1 VVEVNIKNE
10 LEEPDNMVSI
20 RLCKCGGDPEHSEF
34 IQDEYLFPDGSI
46 EKLPMICFENELY
59 PADLYHQ
66 FRPVLKTLESD
77 ENWTMYSYFQGLIA
91 EVRPGLYFYTFGD
104 VDEIGERNFFIK
116 SDLRSVVRMLIQEW
130 GPSSSR
136 WEALLRNVGS
146 RGYPGGYEPGTI
158 VNLSVFMPNTGEENL
173 TIGFAYNMENKELHK
188 ILRELDL

>member
-1 VVEVNIKNE
+1 MNIKNE
-10 LEEPDNMVSI
+10 LEEPFNLVSI
-20 RLCKCGGDPEHSEF
+20 RLCKCGGEPEHSEF
-34 IQDEYLFPDGSI
+34 IQDEYLFPDGST

-66 FRPVLKTLESD
+66 FRPVLKTFESD

-136 WEALLRNVGS
+136 WAALLRNVGS

-158 VNLSVFMPNTGEENL
+158 VNLSVFMPNTGEETL
-173 TIGFAYNMENKELHK
+173 TIGFSYNMENKELHQ